1 MSGPYTVTVVDG
13 GGHIKVGAT
22 QTWTFTPCGPDCT
35 HYQTPGTGAAD
46 MHLQG
51 DTWTGTQPGIRGE
64 TCTTTIDKNSLLST
78 QTCPSMTIVYQLAKG
93 G

>member
-1 MSGPYTVTVVDG
+1 
-13 GGHIKVGAT
+13 
-22 QTWTFTPCGPDCT
+22 
-35 HYQTPGTGAAD
+35 